1 MKFRYNPVL
10 EQPVYVGSSLEMVRE
25 DVTCE
30 CMCPVREEHCDEDM
44 HYYDDVNCRCFK
56 PLTCSLLLLL
66 SRDVRT
72 GVAVLTNTWLTT
84 VQL

>member
-44 HYYDDVNCRCFK
+44 HYYDDVNCRCYK
-56 PLTCSLLLLL
+56 SPTCSLLLLL
-66 SRDVRT
+66 SRDV
-72 GVAVLTNTWLTT
+72 
-84 VQL
+84 